1 MATRHRSAAR
11 ARSASTGFT
20 LIELAVSLLILA
32 LLTGGI
38 ALTLRAQLSHRQR
51 TETLFALDE
60 AREALLSFA
69 AANGR
74 LPCPASGGAP
84 GEGGEG
90 ATDSNGCKN
99 ARGLVPWE
107 TLGIRAIDGWNHRLA
122 YQVTPG
128 FGITGL
134 MSGLQTGLSA
144 EGNLT
149 LKDGRAGKTLASTG
163 AVAAAL
169 WSFGAN
175 GHFASAPDGT
185 LISGEEAS
193 ADEAHNAPTASGML
207 IAKPEIA
214 QSGEEFD
221 DQMAWIS
228 RYVLFGRMMNG
239 GRLP

>member
-1 MATRHRSAAR
+1 M
-11 ARSASTGFT
+11 
-20 LIELAVSLLILA
+20 
-32 LLTGGI
+32 
-38 ALTLRAQLSHRQR
+38 TLRAQLSHRQL
-51 TETLFALDE
+51 TETQFALDE

-69 AANGR
+69 AANRR

-90 ATDSNGCKN
+90 PADSNGCKK
-99 ARGLVPWE
+99 ARGLLPWE
-107 TLGIRAIDGWNHRLA
+107 TLGIRALDGWNHRLA

-128 FGITGL
+128 FGVAGL
-134 MSGLQTGLSA
+134 MSGSQTGLSA

-149 LKDGRAGKTLASTG
+149 IKDGSVGKTLASTG

-185 LISGEEAS
+185 SISGEGS
-193 ADEAHNAPTASGML
+193 STDEALNAPLASGAL

-214 QSGEEFD
+214 RPGEEFD
-221 DQMAWIS
+221 DHMVWIS
-228 RYVLFGRMMNG
+228 RYVLFGRMMNA